1 MITDIL
7 RNHRETYHLIGR
19 NKESPGNLNKL
30 LEIGPNNAFALR
42 KPIA

>member
-1 MITDIL
+1 MITDTL
-7 RNHRETYHLIGR
+7 RNRGETYRLIGR